1 LGVWGRKMEYEVEAG
16 EFTVWVGASSGDLR
30 ANATLVVG

>member
-1 LGVWGRKMEYEVEAG
+1 MVYEVEEG

-30 ANATLVVG
+30 ANATLTVA